1 MTETLLIA
9 LLSLIGTLGGSWM
22 GVRQSNKLVNYRID
36 RLEEK
41 VTKHNNL
48 VERMTIVEQST
59 KSAHQRID
67 ELKHEVEEWKHENE
81 L

>member
-9 LLSLIGTLGGSWM
+9 LLSLIGTLCGSWM

-59 KSAHQRID
+59 KSAHNRID
-67 ELKHEVEEWKHENE
+67 ELKHEMEE
-81 L
+81 

>member
-59 KSAHQRID
+59 KSAHHRID
-67 ELKHEVEEWKHENE
+67 ELKHEVEE
-81 L
+81 